1 MSEKPSYLGLLN
13 AIAVGEARGH
23 QVLDAWARST
33 PCAELAGELR
43 MIAIREAE
51 HAAAFRKRLSE
62 LGFQVRQTPPDR
74 FADDLACAGS
84 SASDQEKFQRL
95 ITSDSAGRRND
106 ALTSLFQD
114 PTIDAETGALL
125 GRFIAEERDTQR
137 RLEAAC
143 QRLAARDTRK
153 SGTAERTDGP
163 ALSADR
169 DNPQEDALLGEIL
182 ARLDRLGNTLE
193 TLKTLRPR

>member
-1 MSEKPSYLGLLN
+1 MSDKPSYLGLLN

-23 QVLDAWARST
+23 QVLDAWSRST
-33 PCAELAGELR
+33 SCAELAGELR

-62 LGFQVRQTPPDR
+62 LGFQVRQTPPGR
-74 FADDLACAGS
+74 FEDDLACARS
-84 SASDQEKFQRL
+84 SVSDQEKFQRL
-95 ITSDSAGRRND
+95 ITPDSSASGEDPLAN
-106 ALTSLFQD
+106 LFRD

-143 QRLAARDTRK
+143 QRVTVAQIRESTPSDSPHSPTRNP
-153 SGTAERTDGP
+153 DP
-163 ALSADR
+163 
-169 DNPQEDALLGEIL
+169 DNDQEDALLGEIL
-182 ARLDRLGNTLE
+182 ARLDRLGDTLE